1 FMQTDT
7 QVIAD
12 YRKGTS
18 AGLAEGNDLVLGKE
32 IKLFT
37 AISDDAQKLNDL
49 AQAQIASSQVSASST
64 ASLAKLLMIAFGLAA
79 VGLAA
84 LLAFV
89 IAGMITGGL
98 APVLDRLF
106 MLRDRDAADLQ
117 ASLRAMAGGDLAV
130 KVVPVTPLI
139 DDPSRDEIGQ
149 AASAV
154 NEIRNATLASVEAY
168 NEMRAELARMIV
180 EVSGTAGT
188 ISAASQQMASTS
200 EETGRAVGE
209 IASAIGEV
217 ASGAERQA

>member
-1 FMQTDT
+1 M
-7 QVIAD
+7 
-12 YRKGTS
+12 
-18 AGLAEGNDLVLGKE
+18 
-32 IKLFT
+32 
-37 AISDDAQKLNDL
+37 
-49 AQAQIASSQVSASST
+49 
-64 ASLAKLLMIAFGLAA
+64 
-79 VGLAA
+79 
-84 LLAFV
+84 
-89 IAGMITGGL
+89 
-98 APVLDRLF
+98 
-106 MLRDRDAADLQ
+106 
-117 ASLRAMAGGDLAV
+117 
-130 KVVPVTPLI
+130 PVTPLI

-217 ASGAERQA
+217 ASGAERQARMVERATDTAGETSRVPYRGWRWTMIQLAWQS